1 MNDKTLRWRNRL
13 YLRIYVA
20 VLSGLALVALLAWIV
35 LHSSEDAD
43 RTAAIETLAE
53 IVAEVVPPATTSMA
67 TQEAA
72 LKHWAARMHTELS
85 LYGRGGELIASV
97 GDVLPPPAAART
109 ESGWMYERLNVFALK
124 LPDGR
129 WLVAHVPNAGA
140 RGPLRVAGILALIA
154 IAVAIGAYPVVR
166 RLTRRLEYL
175 QSSVEALGAGD
186 LSARVR
192 VQGSDEVAH
201 LSDSFNRAA
210 ARIAALMAA
219 QKALLANASHEL
231 RSPLARI
238 RMAVQL
244 MESDD
249 RADASKELRKNIVEL
264 DHLIDEIL
272 LASRLEAAAA
282 GDEATFE
289 SLDFTALVAE
299 ECARVD
305 AKLSSHAAEIIG
317 DPRLLRRLVR
327 NLLENAHR
335 HGGGSPIEVA
345 LTLPDARHVELA
357 VCDRGGG
364 VPEAERERIFEPFFR
379 VRGTGEGDGGVGLG
393 LSLVRAIA
401 RKHGGEAR
409 CAARSGGG
417 TNFTVLLKRS
427 PSLG

>member
-1 MNDKTLRWRNRL
+1 MNRL

-20 VLSGLALVALLAWIV
+20 VLSVLALVTVLAWIV
-35 LHSSEDAD
+35 WHSTEDAD
-43 RTAAIETLAE
+43 RAAAVGTLAE
-53 IVAEVVPPATTSMA
+53 MVAEVFPPATASRE

-72 LKHWAARMHTELS
+72 LKHWGGRMHTELS
-85 LYGRGGELIASV
+85 LYGDGGELIASV
-97 GDVLPPPAAART
+97 GDVLPPPGAART
-109 ESGWMYERLNVFALK
+109 ESGWMHERLSIFALK

-129 WLVAHVPNAGA
+129 WLVTHVPNAGP
-140 RGPLRVAGILALIA
+140 RGPLRIAGVLALIA
-154 IAVAIGAYPVVR
+154 VAVAIGAYPVVR
-166 RLTRRLEYL
+166 RLTRRLEHL
-175 QSSVEALGAGD
+175 QSSVEALGAGE

-192 VQGSDEVAH
+192 VEGSDEVAH
-201 LSDSFNRAA
+201 LGDSFNRAA
-210 ARIAALMAA
+210 ERIEALMAA

-238 RMAVQL
+238 RMAVEL
-244 MESDD
+244 MESGD
-249 RADASKELRKNIVEL
+249 RTDASQELRTNIVEL
-264 DHLIDEIL
+264 DQLIDEIL
-272 LASRLEAAAA
+272 LASRLEAGAAENGA
-282 GDEATFE
+282 SFE

-299 ECARVD
+299 ECARVG
-305 AKLSSHAAEIIG
+305 AGLSSHAAEIMG
-317 DPRLLRRLVR
+317 DPRLIRRLVR

-335 HGGGSPIEVA
+335 HGGGSPIDVA

-379 VRGTGEGDGGVGLG
+379 ARGTREGDGGVGLG

-417 TNFTVLLKRS
+417 TSFTVFLKRS
-427 PSLG
+427 PSLP

>member
-1 MNDKTLRWRNRL
+1 MNDNTLRWRNRL

-35 LHSSEDAD
+35 LHLSEDAD
-43 RTAAIETLAE
+43 RSAAIDTLAE
-53 IVAEVVPPATTSMA
+53 IVAGVVPPATTPMA

-72 LKHWAARMHTELS
+72 LKHWGERMHTELS

-109 ESGWMYERLNVFALK
+109 ESGWMYERINVFALK

-154 IAVAIGAYPVVR
+154 IAVAIGAYPVIR
-166 RLTRRLEYL
+166 RLTRRLEHL
-175 QSSVEALGAGD
+175 QSSVDALGAGD

-238 RMAVQL
+238 RMAVEL
-244 MESDD
+244 MESGD
-249 RADASKELRKNIVEL
+249 RAGASQELRKNIVEL
-264 DHLIDEIL
+264 DQLIDEIL
-272 LASRLEAAAA
+272 LASRLDAAAA
-282 GDEATFE
+282 DDESAFE

-305 AKLSSHAAEIIG
+305 AKLSSHTAEIMG

-364 VPEAERERIFEPFFR
+364 VPKAERERIFEPFFR
-379 VRGTGEGDGGVGLG
+379 ARGMREGDGGVGLG

-401 RKHGGEAR
+401 RRHGGEAR